1 MQGEI
6 AQAAARAAKEA
17 QQQSEQQA
25 PLLKKD
31 AESDR
36 RIAELQIKTLED
48 LVARQNAQIGDMQKR
63 MDEAKKQ
70 VQEIAVRAIE
80 GASGAKTLA
89 HVNDIAMEQAKHRG
103 TQS

>member
-1 MQGEI
+1 MWVELSDGRTLGVPFAWFPRLLNATKKQREKVEI
-6 AQAAARAAKEA
+6 GAVGLHWEA
-17 QQQSEQQA
+17 I
-25 PLLKKD
+25 D
-31 AESDR
+31 
-36 RIAELQIKTLED
+36 ED
-48 LVARQNAQIGDMQKR
+48 IST
-63 MDEAKKQ
+63 KKQ